1 MTATTHDLPGWERL
15 RHGGLLLDGV
25 RLQAIAR
32 SGHVLAPL
40 DGYTERKL
48 RQRAGAMLDG
58 AGAGAGSGDGGGSGV
73 GVSGAGGESGS
84 AEPVATSTTPIGCFS
99 TTIRLPGRRW
109 SMTSL

>member
-1 MTATTHDLPGWERL
+1 MTATTHSLPGWERL

-58 AGAGAGSGDGGGSGV
+58 AGAGAGAGSGDGGGSGV
-73 GVSGAGGESGS
+73 GA
-84 AEPVATSTTPIGCFS
+84 
-99 TTIRLPGRRW
+99 
-109 SMTSL
+109 